1 LLFYKKIERK
11 ENKMSEQNS
20 EQNMW
25 NEYQKAYRKK
35 NPAKVKEWQQ
45 NFYIKQ
51 ALKTVAEEVKKDG

>member
-1 LLFYKKIERK
+1 
-11 ENKMSEQNS
+11 MSEQNS